1 MGDLSV
7 KVRVKGFVVGD
18 VEGVAS
24 EEDEAVAVGLGE
36 EEAEDDE
43 EVAIRILYVCGTVT

>member
-1 MGDLSV
+1 MSV

-18 VEGVAS
+18 VGGVDVDS
-24 EEDEAVAVGLGE
+24 EEDVAVGLDE
-36 EEAEDDE
+36 EEAEDD